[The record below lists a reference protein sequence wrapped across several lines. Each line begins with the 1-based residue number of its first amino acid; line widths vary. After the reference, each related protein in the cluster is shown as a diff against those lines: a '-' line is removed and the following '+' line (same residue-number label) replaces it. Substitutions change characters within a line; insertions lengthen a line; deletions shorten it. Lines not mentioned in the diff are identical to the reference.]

1 MKKSWLAVCLSLAIV
16 SLTTLATADVIDPL
30 DNGAAP
36 PGLFAMVT
44 YFGHNSVPDV
54 TDQNGDEYTF
64 GLEASSMV
72 IRPVYFIGQIKDQ
85 FTYGIN
91 AIIPVVNLS
100 LDSNNAFGAP
110 SSNEFGLADIGISP
124 FIFLYENQESQ
135 IFLSFWEFI
144 FAPTGDYDQNNAV
157 NIGRDAWWFQHQL
170 AFGWYPNQFGI
181 DANIN
186 YFQFTESDEL
196 NYDEPDALEFETV
209 VHYGL
214 TDNFRVGINAAYWLG
229 VEDAKDNGTT
239 IPDSKPMNFKLGLNL
254 MYTLSEN
261 LSVNFR
267 WMHDVDSE
275 NSTMG
280 DAAYIKLGYVF

>member
-1 MKKSWLAVCLSLAIV
+1 MKRSVLTACLSLAIL
-16 SLTTLATADVIDPL
+16 SFTTLTTADVLDPL

-36 PGLFAMVT
+36 PGLFALVT
-44 YFGHNSVPDV
+44 YFGQTSIPDV
-54 TDQNGDEYTF
+54 TDENGDKHKF

-72 IRPVYFIGQIKDQ
+72 IRPVYFIGQIKEKL
-85 FTYGIN
+85 TYGVN
-91 AIIPVVNLS
+91 AIIPVVSLS

-110 SSNEFGLADIGISP
+110 SSNEFGIGDIGVSP

-135 IFLSFWEFI
+135 VFLSFWEFV
-144 FAPTGDYDQNNAV
+144 FAPTGEYHSDDAV

-186 YFQFTESDEL
+186 YFQFTKSDEL
-196 NYDEPDALEFETV
+196 NYDEPDALELEAV
-209 VHYGL
+209 AHYAL
-214 TDNFRVGINAAYWLG
+214 TDKFRVGINAAYWFG
-229 VEDAKDNGTT
+229 VENAKDDGTT
-239 IPDSKPMNFKLGLNL
+239 IHDSKPKNFKLGLNL

-261 LSVNFR
+261 LAVNFR
-267 WMHDVDSE
+267 WMHDIDSE

-280 DAAYIKLGYVF
+280 DTGYIKIAYVF

>member
-1 MKKSWLAVCLSLAIV
+1 MKRSVLTACLSLAIL
-16 SLTTLATADVIDPL
+16 SFTTLTIADVIDPL

-36 PGLFAMVT
+36 PGLFALVT
-44 YFGHNSVPDV
+44 YTGHTSVPDV
-54 TDQNGDEYTF
+54 TDQDGNELKF
-64 GLEASSMV
+64 GLEASSLV
-72 IRPVYFIGQIKDQ
+72 IRPVYFIGQVNEK
-85 FTYGIN
+85 FTYGVN
-91 AIIPVVNLS
+91 AIIPIVHLS
-100 LDSNNAFGAP
+100 LDSDNAFGAP

-124 FIFLYENQESQ
+124 FIFLYENQEKQ
-135 IFLSFWEFI
+135 IFLSFWEFA
-144 FAPTGDYDQNNAV
+144 FAPTGDYDIDNAV

-209 VHYGL
+209 VHYGV
-214 TDNFRVGINAAYWLG
+214 TDKFRVGINAAYWLG
-229 VEDAKDNGTT
+229 IDDAKDNGTT
-239 IPDSKPMNFKLGLNL
+239 IPDSKPKNLKLGLNL

-261 LSVNFR
+261 FSVNFR

-280 DAAYIKLGYVF
+280 DSAYIKLGYVF